1 MEQQVTFNDQGLV
14 AVVVQDNSTRE
25 VLMVAWMNSEALQL
39 TLSTGEAT
47 YFSRSRQEIWR
58 KGATSG
64 NTQQVVSISHDC
76 DGDALLMLVEQ
87 TGVACHTGTTSCF
100 TDRSLTHPTRD

>member
-1 MEQQVTFNDQGLV
+1 MAQEVTFDGQGLV
-14 AVVVQDNSTRE
+14 AVVVQDSQTRD
-25 VLMVAWMNSEALQL
+25 VLMLAYMNQEALDL

-64 NTQQVVSISHDC
+64 NTQRVVSISHDC
-76 DGDALLMLVEQ
+76 DRDALLMQVEQ
-87 TGVACHTGTTSCF
+87 TGVACHTGTRSCF
-100 TDRSLTHPTRD
+100 TDRSLPQSAGD